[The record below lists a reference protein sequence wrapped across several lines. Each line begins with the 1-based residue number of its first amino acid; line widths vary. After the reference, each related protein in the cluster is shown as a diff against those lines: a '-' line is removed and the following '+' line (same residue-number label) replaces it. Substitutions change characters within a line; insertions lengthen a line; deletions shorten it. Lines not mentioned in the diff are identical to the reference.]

1 MAFKGRQFF
10 SGWVVRSLLFV
21 SGMGFATFVLSQSQK
36 AGDIVL
42 VKGDVFIL
50 DKNSKVVADP
60 QGKRGRSTVVG
71 QPFFVGETIQTK
83 SGARVK
89 LKFLEGG
96 NEVVLGSE
104 TSLLIERASNGSDG
118 KKGTTLNLAKG
129 EVRSDVKTKYS
140 GQGGESYEVKTNNA
154 VAGVRGTVFM
164 MALNVKT
171 GLTSLATSEG
181 KVAFSAVNP
190 VTGKQ
195 SPPVIVP
202 AGQFSMASAAG
213 AAPEAPKPLSS
224 NPELAGKAEA
234 LGGSSSEKSSEG
246 EGDKGSGNSGGQ
258 SEQKSD
264 SAQSGGDS
272 KQEGGSSTASSE
284 QKSENQGEAKGEAK
298 GESKGEAKAE
308 SKSDSKKEPASN
320 QQASNNSSG
329 DSGGG
334 SADRAPASESKAAP
348 LGRMTDNSSPSSSSG
363 PSAATGPATQPMAP
377 PPMIMGEAP
386 ASRMTMPSTS
396 IMGSTGVG
404 SAINGALDAARQAT
418 TTVNTLAPPAPPKAI
433 IRIE

>member
-190 VTGKQ
+190 ATGKM
-195 SPPVIVP
+195 SAPVIVP
-202 AGQFSMASAAG
+202 AGQFSMASATG
-213 AAPEAPKPLSS
+213 AAPEAPQSLSK

-264 SAQSGGDS
+264 SAQSGTDS
-272 KQEGGSSTASSE
+272 KQEGGSTTASSE
-284 QKSENQGEAKGEAK
+284 QKSENQGEAKGE
-298 GESKGEAKAE
+298 SKGEAKPD
-308 SKSDSKKEPASN
+308 SKSESKKEPASN
-320 QQASNNSSG
+320 QQASNNSNG

-348 LGRMTDNSSPSSSSG
+348 LSRMTDNSSTSSSSG
-363 PSAATGPATQPMAP
+363 PSAATGPTTQPMAP

-386 ASRMTMPSTS
+386 APRMTMPSTS